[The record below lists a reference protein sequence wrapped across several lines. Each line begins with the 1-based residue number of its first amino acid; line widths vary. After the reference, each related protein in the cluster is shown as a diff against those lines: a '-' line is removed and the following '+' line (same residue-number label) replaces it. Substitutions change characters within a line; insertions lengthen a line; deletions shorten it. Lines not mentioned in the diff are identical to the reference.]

1 MAALK
6 SSRLYKLILGAFTAP
21 YKAFTMKDI
30 KDAKA
35 TAEQQKHVTVIN
47 WMKEN
52 NFKYIGCNLYIY
64 KTFTIKTKH
73 PIIQPVET
81 NEILSWRI
89 GDFNIFED
97 YYTDMPKMGWEIGC
111 IDVQTNRLCI
121 ETLISIIDL
130 LS

>member
-1 MAALK
+1 M
-6 SSRLYKLILGAFTAP
+6 AP
-21 YKAFTMKDI
+21 YKVFTMKDL

-35 TAEQQKHVTVIN
+35 AAEQQKHNIVIR
-47 WMKEN
+47 WMREN
-52 NFKYIGCNLYIY
+52 NFKYIGDNLYIY
-64 KTFTIKTKH
+64 KTFTIKTKY

-89 GDFNIFED
+89 GDFNTFYD
-97 YYTDMPKMGWEIGC
+97 RVTPVAKTGWEIGC
-111 IDVQTNRLCI
+111 VDIQTNRLCI